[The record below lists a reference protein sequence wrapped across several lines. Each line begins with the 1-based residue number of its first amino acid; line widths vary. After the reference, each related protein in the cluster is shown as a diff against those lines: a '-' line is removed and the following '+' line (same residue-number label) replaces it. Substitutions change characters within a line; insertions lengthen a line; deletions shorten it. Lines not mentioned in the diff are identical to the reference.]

1 MSKKNSKKSPI
12 QRVDIKD
19 KKIFMGFWHNWTS
32 YPANGYKYGQ
42 STNIP
47 LADIPKEFNVIAVA
61 FMKGSGIPTFRPY
74 IGSDEQF
81 RTQVDKLHSE
91 GRSVL
96 ISLGGADAEISLTSQ
111 DEAAFVAEIKRLV
124 DVYGFD
130 GLDIDLEQTAISSK
144 ENSTVIPRALK
155 TVKDYYANLGQHFI
169 ISMAPEFPH
178 LNIGGEFVPY
188 IEALEGY
195 YDFIAPQ
202 YYNQNGAGVWVD
214 EITPPMTLRQNDD
227 TRKEDFL
234 YFLTESLVL
243 GTRTY
248 IKIPAN
254 KLVMGLPAN
263 NDAADNGYVIDKK
276 DVHNAFA
283 RLDAAGLS
291 IRGLMTWSIDW
302 DNGKDVQGKS
312 YNWEFKTRYASLANN
327 DDGSSNNNLPLAP
340 YNLIQTSKAANS
352 LELSWQHTL
361 NVNSISYYSIFR
373 DGNKVGTSA
382 NTTFTDTG
390 LEPNKQYIYKVSA
403 TDSKGQISDFS
414 TVVTA
419 TTLTTSLSVWEK
431 DQWYNDNDSVRH
443 NAENYICVMQHT
455 SNPFWSPDQ
464 ATTLWQLAVQR

>member
-1 MSKKNSKKSPI
+1 MSKKNSKKSQV
-12 QRVDIKD
+12 QRVDIKN
-19 KKIFMGFWHNWTS
+19 KKIFMGFWHNWPS
-32 YPANGYKYGQ
+32 YPRNGYEFGQ

-96 ISLGGADAEISLTSQ
+96 ISLGGADAEIALTSK
-111 DEAAFVAEIKRLV
+111 DEAALVAEIKRLV

-155 TVKDYYANLGQHFI
+155 TVKDYYAKLGQHFI

-178 LNIGGEFVPY
+178 LRIGGKFVPY

-202 YYNQNGAGVWVD
+202 YYNQNGDGVWVD

-248 IKIPAN
+248 IKIPAD
-254 KLVMGLPAN
+254 KFVMGLPTN
-263 NDAADNGYVIDKK
+263 NNAAKTGYVIDKK
-276 DVHNAFA
+276 DVYNAFA

-302 DNGKDVQGKS
+302 DNGKSVEGKS
-312 YNWEFKTRYASLANN
+312 YNWEFKTRYAPLIHN

-340 YNLIQTSKAANS
+340 YNLIQTSKAAS
-352 LELSWQHTL
+352 SIELSWQHTL

-373 DGNKVGTSA
+373 DGNKVGTST

-403 TDSKGQISDFS
+403 TDSQGQISDFS

-419 TTLTTSLSVWEK
+419 TTLTTNLSVWEK
-431 DQWYNDNDSVRH
+431 GQWYNDNDSVRH

-464 ATTLWQLAVQR
+464 ATTLWQLVVQR

>member
-1 MSKKNSKKSPI
+1 MSKKNSKKSPV

-19 KKIFMGFWHNWTS
+19 KKIFMGFWHNWPS
-32 YPANGYKYGQ
+32 YPRNGYKYGQ

-130 GLDIDLEQTAISSK
+130 GLDIDLEQAAISYK

-178 LNIGGEFVPY
+178 LRINEAYVPY
-188 IEALEGY
+188 IKALEGY

-202 YYNQNGAGVWVD
+202 YYNQLGDGVHTD
-214 EITPPMTLRQNDD
+214 SGEFIAQSNNE
-227 TRKEDFL
+227 RKEDFL
-234 YFLTESLVL
+234 YYLTKHLVSSSQ
-243 GTRTY
+243 TF
-248 IKIPAN
+248 INIPAN
-254 KLVMGLPAN
+254 KFVMGLPAN

-312 YNWEFKTRYASLANN
+312 YNWEFKTRYASLGNN

-361 NVNSISYYSIFR
+361 NVNAISYYSIFR
-373 DGNKVGTSA
+373 DGNKVGISA

-403 TDSKGQISDFS
+403 TDSQGQISDFS

-419 TTLTTSLSVWEK
+419 TTLTTNLSVWEK
-431 DQWYNDNDSVRH
+431 GQWYNDNDSVRH

-455 SNPFWSPDQ
+455 SNAFWSPDQ